1 MKISENFK
9 NELLRERK
17 SESLLKNYL
26 DEKSNI
32 FGEEYVVQLL
42 SSEED
47 IKEAINSESFKNLTS
62 NQIIFSLLRIAIL
75 SNEKNHITH
84 AVELLI
90 KERKIDDLIE
100 GVKSNYQLRKGLTRI
115 AINESLRFNNQL
127 FERNEN
133 KTKALAELAILSK
146 YEKRIIKEKEQ
157 QFKKKKKYIY
167 D

>member
-1 MKISENFK
+1 MKISENLK

-62 NQIIFSLLRIAIL
+62 NQIIFSLLRIAI
-75 SNEKNHITH
+75 
-84 AVELLI
+84 
-90 KERKIDDLIE
+90 
-100 GVKSNYQLRKGLTRI
+100 
-115 AINESLRFNNQL
+115 
-127 FERNEN
+127 
-133 KTKALAELAILSK
+133 
-146 YEKRIIKEKEQ
+146 
-157 QFKKKKKYIY
+157 
-167 D
+167 